1 MEKRFS
7 VLVTPEKSA
16 AASVQFPQGD
26 LASVFSRIACFG
38 ALGVWWAKLP

>member
-16 AASVQFPQGD
+16 AASVQF
-26 LASVFSRIACFG
+26 LASVFLRIACFG